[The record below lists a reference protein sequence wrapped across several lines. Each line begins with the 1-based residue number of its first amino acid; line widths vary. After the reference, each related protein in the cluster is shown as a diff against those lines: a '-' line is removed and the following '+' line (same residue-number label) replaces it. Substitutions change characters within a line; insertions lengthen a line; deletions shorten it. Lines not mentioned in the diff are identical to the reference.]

1 MFRVYLYTPPSWSAA
16 EWELTGADITDVLAW
31 ADADTPTGGV
41 AEVSVVVRLTRLRS
55 SAKSGCA
62 ATTRTQAILLAVR
75 WAVQAR
81 SRADEPRP
89 AALSPRQADASGQ
102 CADGLEDD
110 IPVRQRS
117 LTGVCPRFA

>member
-1 MFRVYLYTPPSWSAA
+1 MALTARPIDPRDITWEEHRPVFRVYLYTPPSWSAA

-75 WAVQAR
+75 
-81 SRADEPRP
+81 
-89 AALSPRQADASGQ
+89 
-102 CADGLEDD
+102 
-110 IPVRQRS
+110 
-117 LTGVCPRFA
+117 